1 MNARTSLWASLAI
14 AASIGLAGCGGSN
27 NTPRGTMEKEM
38 THEVDL
44 PDGHGLGIGDLENLK
59 KGEDVEIKNEDGST
73 TTIACGSDDGC
84 VLTVAKNPVTGLYS
98 GTSTGGQVTVTVA
111 EGPKQPEPQV
121 PPTAEALPLPSGH
134 NLNAPTDGTPDS
146 FTIEAG
152 EERDIG
158 NVKFE
163 CMGSADCTVTVR
175 NLLGKPDAHAT
186 GDVSA
191 TLIAATDSGG
201 ATTPTPGVGG
211 TGTGSN
217 EFLSRAMLLE
227 AVSRTETTMISADE
241 GIGSAFSV
249 ASGNGPDAL
258 SGGYLG
264 IVFER
269 GTPAS
274 DDRVHIRSDIRNG
287 GTPAAFS
294 SLYGNLDKKTAN
306 EVSSSDTDHFWNLVQ
321 PPENGSI
328 GGDAS
333 ATSQTITTARYV
345 QGKEVP
351 ARFGLGSSP
360 ITGNL
365 ICKSG
370 DCLVTNTAGV
380 RSSTGTWVFK
390 ATTPGADVTP
400 PDDDY
405 LVFGFWKQT
414 PKGNLNARPV
424 VLEAFYAGS
433 DPFEADNVVGLSGSA
448 TYNGNA
454 VGRYASRAAAATTTT
469 RGDFTATVALSVE
482 FGNDSSQTGTVRGG
496 LSGFADPGDTDIPA
510 AFSSGITLPLAN
522 ISGTGTFSG
531 GKPAGYTGGSW
542 SGQFFGNGSNTDD
555 KPTSAAGKFE
565 GWSGTPSGTGA
576 YTSVEGAFGTAINVN
591 TN

>member
-1 MNARTSLWASLAI
+1 MNVRTSLWASLAI
-14 AASIGLAGCGGSN
+14 AASLGLAGCGGSS
-27 NTPRGTMEKEM
+27 NTPTETMEKEM

-59 KGEDVEIKNEDGST
+59 KGENVEIKNEDGST
-73 TTIACGSDDGC
+73 TTIACDSDDGC
-84 VLTVAKNPVTGLYS
+84 VLTVARNPVTGLYS

-201 ATTPTPGVGG
+201 ATTPTPGAGG

-217 EFLSRAMLLE
+217 GFLSRAMLLE
-227 AVSRTETTMISADE
+227 AVKRSNDEMLDEDE

-249 ASGNGPDAL
+249 ASGNRPGVL
-258 SGGYLG
+258 GEYRG

-269 GTPAS
+269 GTPTR
-274 DDRVHIRSDIRNG
+274 DDRVHIRSDIAAE
-287 GTPAAFS
+287 GTGAPFN
-294 SLYGNLDKKTAN
+294 SLYGNLDKKTAD
-306 EVSSSDTDHFWNLVQ
+306 EVSSGDTDHFWSLVQ
-321 PPENGSI
+321 PLVNGEI
-328 GGDAS
+328 GGDAT

-351 ARFGLGSSP
+351 ARFGLGESP
-360 ITGNL
+360 IMGNL

-390 ATTPGADVTP
+390 ATTPGTDVTP

-448 TYNGNA
+448 TYNGHA
-454 VGRYASRAAAATTTT
+454 VGRYASRAAAATTIT
-469 RGDFTATVALSVE
+469 RGDFTATVALNVE
-482 FGNDSSQTGTVRGG
+482 FGNDSSQTGTVRGA
-496 LSGFADPGDTDIPA
+496 LSGFADPGLTNIPT
-510 AFSSGITLPLAN
+510 AFSSGITLPLAD

-542 SGQFFGNGSNTDD
+542 GGQFFGNGSNTDD

-576 YTSVEGAFGTAINVN
+576 YTSVEGAFGTAIS
-591 TN
+591 TD